1 MQSLAVLEDTST
13 FYFYNVPENVA
24 SKNVAFI
31 FESKDLYD
39 NSSSDTSQ
47 IFEIIDII
55 DPEVVITYPTED
67 IIVPEYEN
75 FTIDWQQS
83 DNIGIASHLF
93 EYSANGVDYDTL
105 LLNTDEYQQ
114 LSQSFS
120 LNGVTATGRVK
131 LTVNDLEG
139 NSSTDY
145 SAQII
150 VQDNT
155 PPEVTLSSSFNDSI
169 VYIAE
174 VIQLSWASSDNV
186 ASEHVKID
194 YRPNNQAWI
203 SIVENEPD
211 VGLYD
216 WFVPNDPTDNLQLRI
231 IAFDGVGLSDTS
243 IVENMQILISYPIV
257 ENILPSMGTLNWN
270 EKEVILSLSQAL
282 DTNTVSVDNITISSL
297 TGLQE
302 EPIISY
308 IDSTNSISLLFEQ
321 GVVTNDSIFISISDN
336 VTNIYGYRLD
346 GDMNGDGGG
355 DYIASYATQML
366 ADYNDDKTIS
376 VEDLSQFVVG
386 LDTDDYS
393 YELGPFNGE
402 IPNVFVDVDNN
413 YNIEDVVGFAMMW
426 NWYFANNPSS
436 FQSLA
441 DEGSISNIEMAHDS
455 IFIDIPN
462 GLSAY
467 QVQISYEP
475 GNVVINNSKKDN
487 ESELFLTKRSSEHGV
502 YTIMATPN
510 SRKIAIPIQII
521 GKNAQVSVSYK
532 GMDTNGELHGQMT
545 RSKNIENLPDDF
557 VLYANYP
564 NPFNPQTRID
574 FGLPVTGHVNLKIY
588 DIMGREV
595 VTLLNETISAGYK
608 SILWNAT
615 NKSGQ
620 PVSAGMYF
628 YALQVKDFMQIKKM
642 VLLK

>member
-1 MQSLAVLEDTST
+1 M
-13 FYFYNVPENVA
+13 PENVA

-105 LLNTDEYQQ
+105 LFNTDEYQQ

-186 ASEHVKID
+186 ASEYVKID

-211 VGLYD
+211 VGSYD

-270 EKEVILSLSQAL
+270 EK
-282 DTNTVSVDNITISSL
+282 
-297 TGLQE
+297 
-302 EPIISY
+302 
-308 IDSTNSISLLFEQ
+308 
-321 GVVTNDSIFISISDN
+321 
-336 VTNIYGYRLD
+336 
-346 GDMNGDGGG
+346 
-355 DYIASYATQML
+355 
-366 ADYNDDKTIS
+366 
-376 VEDLSQFVVG
+376 
-386 LDTDDYS
+386 
-393 YELGPFNGE
+393 
-402 IPNVFVDVDNN
+402 
-413 YNIEDVVGFAMMW
+413 
-426 NWYFANNPSS
+426 
-436 FQSLA
+436 
-441 DEGSISNIEMAHDS
+441 
-455 IFIDIPN
+455 
-462 GLSAY
+462 
-467 QVQISYEP
+467 
-475 GNVVINNSKKDN
+475 
-487 ESELFLTKRSSEHGV
+487 
-502 YTIMATPN
+502 
-510 SRKIAIPIQII
+510 
-521 GKNAQVSVSYK
+521 
-532 GMDTNGELHGQMT
+532 
-545 RSKNIENLPDDF
+545 
-557 VLYANYP
+557 
-564 NPFNPQTRID
+564 
-574 FGLPVTGHVNLKIY
+574 
-588 DIMGREV
+588 
-595 VTLLNETISAGYK
+595 K
-608 SILWNAT
+608 S
-615 NKSGQ
+615 
-620 PVSAGMYF
+620 
-628 YALQVKDFMQIKKM
+628 
-642 VLLK
+642 